1 MVSAT
6 AAQISTG
13 SRTIWRGSVPNMF
26 LVHTRLLA
34 LATVR
39 GNRFYSSMELHSQG
53 SKDLAP
59 RLAKIEYK
67 RFAPHADA
75 PPIRPRDFDSTSQA
89 LTVSSIAIRKAR

>member
-1 MVSAT
+1 
-6 AAQISTG
+6 
-13 SRTIWRGSVPNMF
+13 MF

-53 SKDLAP
+53 SKVASSAGEN
-59 RLAKIEYK
+59 RYK
-67 RFAPHADA
+67 RFAPHAGA
-75 PPIRPRDFDSTSQA
+75 PPIRPRDFDSASQA